1 MFIVLISKEKGKVE
15 EMSHLYVRQNRVGP
29 GKCVDGCKGL
39 LAQLGGGSCGK

>member
-29 GKCVDGCKGL
+29 RKYVDGCRGL
-39 LAQLGGGSCGK
+39 LAQLGGGSSGK